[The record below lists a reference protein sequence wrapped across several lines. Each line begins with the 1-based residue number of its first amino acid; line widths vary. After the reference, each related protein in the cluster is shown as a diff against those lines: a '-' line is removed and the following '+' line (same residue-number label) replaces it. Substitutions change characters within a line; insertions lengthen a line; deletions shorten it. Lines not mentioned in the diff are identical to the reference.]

1 MTRRPI
7 LAPWSA
13 VHHLTGQ
20 TRAAASQA
28 VQDGHLDGYRV
39 DVLPWWA
46 GVRLTG
52 WRDGHTVSADLATR
66 LTRYPHAV
74 RHAVHGVTLTLARR
88 PRLTPERTP
97 R

>member
-13 VHHLTGQ
+13 VHQLTGQ

-28 VQDGHLDGYRV
+28 VRDGHLDGYRV

-52 WRDGHTVSADLATR
+52 WRGPHTVSTDLGTR
-66 LTRYPHAV
+66 LARYPHAV
-74 RHAVHGVTLTLARR
+74 RHAVHGITLTLARR
-88 PRLTPERTP
+88 AATPMEDPR
-97 R
+97 

>member
-1 MTRRPI
+1 MSRRPT
-7 LAPWSA
+7 LTPWTA
-13 VHHLTGQ
+13 VHRLTDQ
-20 TRAAASQA
+20 TRTAASQA

-52 WRDGHTVSADLATR
+52 WRDGRTVSADLATR

-74 RHAVHGVTLTLARR
+74 RHAVHGVALALKHATRD
-88 PRLTPERTP
+88 
-97 R
+97 